1 MVREGLG
8 AEAQLLKLIEINWV
22 LGWVCGTLPTHW
34 LGVAADKTGK
44 GMVAK
49 KRQSPVLQK
58 GAKVVSH

>member
-1 MVREGLG
+1 MREGLG

-34 LGVAADKTGK
+34 LGLLLTRLERAWWQ
-44 GMVAK
+44 